1 MNLRAVKRAFIVG
14 RLSAAADWLCTAV
27 AHWSQVNCLAARRT
41 AGGGGKKSNS
51 LLQLGCDDAIR
62 RRRPPR
68 PYYKTDVVKAWHK
81 KKKKRKVAYG
91 TKQEH
96 NLHARR

>member
-1 MNLRAVKRAFIVG
+1 MNLRAVKTAFIVG

-51 LLQLGCDDAIR
+51 LLQLGCDDDPTTTAA
-62 RRRPPR
+62 PP
-68 PYYKTDVVKAWHK
+68 V
-81 KKKKRKVAYG
+81 
-91 TKQEH
+91 
-96 NLHARR
+96 L

>member
-51 LLQLGCDDAIR
+51 LLQLGCDDDPTTTAA
-62 RRRPPR
+62 PP
-68 PYYKTDVVKAWHK
+68 V
-81 KKKKRKVAYG
+81 
-91 TKQEH
+91 
-96 NLHARR
+96 L